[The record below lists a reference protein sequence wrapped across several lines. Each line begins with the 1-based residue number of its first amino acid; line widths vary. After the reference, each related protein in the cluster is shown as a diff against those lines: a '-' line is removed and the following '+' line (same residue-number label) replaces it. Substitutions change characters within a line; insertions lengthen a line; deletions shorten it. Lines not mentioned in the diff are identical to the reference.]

1 VQITA
6 LGNGI
11 SGGVILLPL
20 EANIGFSSIP
30 MNNGANLETASEPIS
45 DAAVITRR

>member
-1 VQITA
+1 VQVTA
-6 LGNGI
+6 LGKGI

-20 EANIGFSSIP
+20 EANIGISSIP

-45 DAAVITRR
+45 DASVITRR